1 MRRFPETM
9 LIAALTL
16 SLFLPGAARAAE
28 AKAGVAATV
37 NGADVATEDVLRE
50 LNRVERLF
58 LATGKALTCKQ
69 LTRLRTDVME
79 GMVRR
84 ELLYQESKKKFHVTD
99 AEIDVEISK
108 LKEQYRSEAELN
120 AALASMGLSPAN
132 LKAHVE
138 RTLAVQKIIDADFS
152 SKAVVTDK
160 EIWSYY
166 DKNRDSF
173 RQPEQ
178 VRASHILIK
187 SDPKWDAGKKAEAR
201 KKIDDIMAKLRQGQD
216 FASLARTYSDDPTG
230 PKGGDLGYVRPGQVL
245 KAIEDALFSLKPNE
259 VSEVIET
266 PLGYHVVKVTERKP
280 ETTVPF
286 EDLKDRL
293 RTLLK
298 QEKGRQE
305 ANVYVGKIREKA
317 RVEIFPLAEE

>member
-1 MRRFPETM
+1 MI
-9 LIAALTL
+9 LIAALTV
-16 SLFLPGAARAAE
+16 SFLLPSAARAAE
-28 AKAGVAATV
+28 PKAGVVATV
-37 NGADVATEDVLRE
+37 NGADIAASDFFRE
-50 LNRVERLF
+50 LNRVERVF
-58 LATGKALTCKQ
+58 LATGKALTCKE
-69 LTRLRTDVME
+69 LTRLRADVLE

-84 ELLYQESKKKFHVTD
+84 ELLYQESKKKFQVTD
-99 AEIDVEISK
+99 AEINAEIAK
-108 LKEQYRSEAELN
+108 VKEQYRSEADFS
-120 AALASMGLSPAN
+120 AALGSMGLSLATLRPQ
-132 LKAHVE
+132 VE
-138 RTLAVQKIIDADFS
+138 RTLAVQKIIEADFS

-166 DKNRDSF
+166 DRNRDSF

-187 SDPKWDAGKKAEAR
+187 VDPKWDAGKKAEAR
-201 KKIDDIMAKLRQGQD
+201 KKVDDILAKIRQGQD

-245 KAIEDALFSLKPNE
+245 KPVEEVLFSLKPGE
-259 VSEVIET
+259 VSIAET
-266 PLGYHVVKVTERKP
+266 PLGYHVVEAVERKP

-293 RTLLK
+293 GALLK

-305 ANVYVGKIREKA
+305 ANIYIGKVREKA
-317 RVEIFPLAEE
+317 KVEIFPQAEE